1 MADFQKFLK
10 RALAMVL
17 SVVGLFAVMGPATFS
32 PVDADNLQ
40 LNFALIADTHIGNVF
55 EINRLN
61 LLSKGLKDIANATVV
76 PDTTIIAGDLTE
88 RGKPA
93 EHLQLSSLLITHA
106 KADTLLLAAGNHD
119 IRGVS
124 VGGEYRQTYEYG
136 AGKYFEFLSRTLGER
151 PENIYYYKIVNGFYF
166 IVLNTE
172 AVDSLKNHLS
182 PEQVAWADGV
192 LALAAQEGKPAFVI
206 NHQSF
211 SAIGDGNAELD
222 AVLRIYSGTMD
233 IFFMSGHHHRGFGPN
248 SVKSRGTVHYVDLP
262 SFGKVPNNGYL
273 EMGCGFQLEVYDR
286 EVLLRARNFVKGE
299 WLPEYDFTVALINT
313 DR

>member
-1 MADFQKFLK
+1 MANFQRFLV

-17 SVVGLFAVMGPATFS
+17 SVAGLFAVLGPATFE
-32 PVDADNLQ
+32 PVDAENLR
-40 LNFALIADTHIGNVF
+40 LSATVIADTHIGNVF
-55 EINRLN
+55 ELNRVN
-61 LLSKGLKDIANATVV
+61 LLAKGLKDMTNAVEPV
-76 PDTTIIAGDLTE
+76 DALIIAGDMTE
-88 RGKPA
+88 RGTQG
-93 EHLQLSSLLITHA
+93 EYLQLASLLITHA
-106 KADTLLLAAGNHD
+106 KTENLLLVAGNHD
-119 IRGVS
+119 IRGIG
-124 VGGEYRQTYEYG
+124 VGGLFPQTYEYG
-136 AGKYFEFLSRTLGER
+136 AGKYFEFLNRTIGEK
-151 PENIYYYKIVNGFYF
+151 PDKIYFYKVINGYYF

-172 AVDSLKNHLS
+172 AVDRLQNHLS
-182 PEQVAWADGV
+182 PEQVDWADGV

-211 SAIGDGNAELD
+211 SAIGDGNAQLD
-222 AVLRIYSGTMD
+222 AVLRKYSGTMD

-273 EMGCGFQLEVYDR
+273 EMGCGFQLEVYNR

>member
-1 MADFQKFLK
+1 MANFQRLLV

-17 SVVGLFAVMGPATFS
+17 SVVGLFAVLGPATFE
-32 PVDADNLQ
+32 PVDAENLR
-40 LNFALIADTHIGNVF
+40 LSATVIADTHIGNVF
-55 EINRLN
+55 ELNRVN
-61 LLSKGLKDIANATVV
+61 LLAKGLKDMTNAVEPV
-76 PDTTIIAGDLTE
+76 DALIIAGDMTE
-88 RGKPA
+88 RGTQG
-93 EHLQLSSLLITHA
+93 EYLQLASLLITHA
-106 KADTLLLAAGNHD
+106 KTENLLLVAGNHD
-119 IRGVS
+119 IRGIG
-124 VGGEYRQTYEYG
+124 VGGLFPQTYEYG
-136 AGKYFEFLSRTLGER
+136 AGKYFEFLNRTTGEK
-151 PENIYYYKIVNGFYF
+151 PDKIYFYKVINGYYF

-172 AVDSLKNHLS
+172 AVDRLQNHLS
-182 PEQVAWADGV
+182 PEQVDWADGV

-222 AVLRIYSGTMD
+222 AVLRKYSGTMD